1 MFRINAKICQKK
13 FLKIPKRLQLTYNE
27 LMNVNPRK
35 RLNALSFLDMCRKK
49 NGFMDNNFDHTL
61 LFLEQI
67 QVCMPC
73 ETQFKKRLLYY
84 YWQFL
89 NNWFCCCCWISIKIK
104 DAQEKTKFFS
114 DLTDQLDDFP
124 RNLCLYTIL
133 PQLINSY
140 EFGASGSSILAPL
153 FKLGKLLDD
162 QDYQKKII
170 PIVVKLFSSTDRTTR
185 MRLLQQLD
193 AFIEHLSA
201 TVINDQIFPNLC
213 QGFCDS
219 IPAIRES
226 TIRVCP
232 TFWFMYNGGL
242 GGLGLHNFCN

>member
-1 MFRINAKICQKK
+1 MFTCLAQRDLTHFICSDR
-13 FLKIPKRLQLTYNE
+13 KIPKRLQLTYNE
-27 LMNVNPRK
+27 LMNANPRK
-35 RLNALSFLDMCRKK
+35 RLNALSFLDMCRKS
-49 NGFMDNNFDHTL
+49 NGFMDNHFVHTL

-67 QVCMPC
+67 QV
-73 ETQFKKRLLYY
+73 RRA
-84 YWQFL
+84 
-89 NNWFCCCCWISIKIK
+89 ISTRTKNYNFYFSKKIK

-114 DLTDQLDDFP
+114 ELTDQLDDFP
-124 RNLCLYTIL
+124 RNLCLFTIL

-140 EFGASGSSILAPL
+140 EFGAAGSSILAPL

-201 TVINDQIFPNLC
+201 TAINDQIFPNLC

-226 TIRVCP
+226 TIRVKQP
-232 TFWFMYNGGL
+232 L
-242 GGLGLHNFCN
+242 LHKYFPIMTKGIFFLSSQSF